1 MRPLKIYLGDLS
13 YYNDNNK
20 RGLYV
25 PVNIGFLASYTKK
38 LFGNDVEIT
47 LFKDPSKLLDAV
59 ASSSPDIL
67 GLSFYNW
74 NTQMNHAL
82 TRQVR
87 AKLGSDVVIVWGG
100 PSVDTDSNERARL
113 FKRFPEVDAF
123 VSNEG
128 ELGFVNIVRERIGNN
143 STLWGS
149 PIDGVVFT
157 DNGALVSGEEVGL
170 SLDLHQLDSPYLG
183 GYLDSFLNEDYFPL
197 LQTSR
202 LCPYTCTFCVSGK
215 NQGKLRGFPLEQ
227 VKGEIDYIA
236 HYYKDNPHLMMYIV
250 DENFGILPQDMEIA
264 NHIRWSFENRGYPRG
279 MFFYNDKRFSKVAR
293 HVISKLGD
301 LTRCGLVLS
310 LQTETEETLKEIKR
324 NNLSPEDIDEAIQWA
339 SENDLQAT
347 TELIFGLPYETRE
360 SFVDMLNNAVRRG
373 FDSILINNLFIM
385 DGIEMTH
392 GSFRE
397 RHEIKTKLRPIRTNY
412 GFVGSEFCVETQEL
426 VIGTKT
432 ISFNDFVMMRQLNF
446 MFYAIFSMDF
456 YKWFFQYIRQLGIPL
471 ADYLTHFVN
480 ESEGNRAKNENWN
493 RFMKDLKEDALKE
506 QFDSQEEANSH
517 FLEMYKANGNES
529 GPPTMIN
536 PYYGARLIYMENDWL
551 KEVMLDILGK
561 FINPQQEPDTF
572 EIASF
577 LIELCHRER
586 IELVYRIPP
595 EPLVSKFN
603 VITWKK
609 NKFRLP
615 LSSYKI
621 KPVTISFEED
631 IQFKEKI
638 DKVKKL
644 FLSRKPAE
652 FYYNAYN
659 FIVPQ
664 SQLLYNISYDSAPIK
679 IVSDDL
685 ESALGV
691 TYSK

>member
-1 MRPLKIYLGDLS
+1 MRPIKIFLGDLS
-13 YYNDNNK
+13 YFNNNNK
-20 RGLYV
+20 SGLYV
-25 PVNIGFLASYTKK
+25 PVNIGYLASYTKK
-38 LFGNDVEIT
+38 LFGSDVEIS
-47 LFKDPSKLLDAV
+47 LFKDPNKMLDAV
-59 ASSSPDIL
+59 TCSRPDIV

-100 PSVDTDSNERARL
+100 PSVDTDSIERARL

-128 ELGFVNIVRERIGNN
+128 ELGFVNIVRERIENN
-143 STLWGS
+143 SKLWDS

-157 DNGALVSGEEVGL
+157 EGDTLVEGKEVGL
-170 SLDLHQLDSPYLG
+170 SLDLHLLDSPYLG
-183 GYLDSFLNEDYFPL
+183 GYLDPFLTGDFLPL

-215 NQGKLRGFPLEQ
+215 NQGKLRGFPLDQ
-227 VKGEIDYIA
+227 VKAEIDYIT
-236 HYYKDNPHLMMYIV
+236 HHFKDNPHLPMYIV
-250 DENFGILPQDMEIA
+250 DENFGILPQDMKIA
-264 NHIRWSFENRGYPRG
+264 DYIRWSFESRGFPRG

-293 HVISKLGD
+293 HVIGKLGAM
-301 LTRCGLVLS
+301 TKFGLVLS

-324 NNLSPEDIDEAIQWA
+324 SNLSPKDIDEAIGWA
-339 SENDLQAT
+339 SENDLPAT

-360 SFVDMLNNAVRRG
+360 SFINMLNSAVRRG

-397 RHEIKTKLRPIRTNY
+397 KHKIETKLRAIRTNY
-412 GFVGSEFCVETQEL
+412 GYVGSEFCVETQEL
-426 VIGTKT
+426 VIQNNT
-432 ISFNDFVMMRQLNF
+432 ISFDDFLIMRQLNF

-456 YKWFFQYIRQLGIPL
+456 YKWFFQYIRQLGVPL
-471 ADYLTHFVN
+471 ADYLTHFVG
-480 ESEGNRAKNENWN
+480 ESEHNEKKNEKWA
-493 RFMKDLKEDALKE
+493 RFMKDLKADALDE
-506 QFDSQEEANSH
+506 QFDSQEEANAH
-517 FLEMYKANGNES
+517 FLETYKANGNET

-536 PYYGARLIYMENDWL
+536 PYYGARLIYMESDWL
-551 KEVMLDILGK
+551 KDVMLDILGK
-561 FINPQQEPDTF
+561 FIDPQEKPETF
-572 EIASF
+572 ETASF
-577 LIELCHRER
+577 LIDLCARER
-586 IELVYRIPP
+586 IELMDRIPP
-595 EPLVSKFN
+595 EPLVSKFD
-603 VITWKK
+603 VIAWKK

-631 IQFKEKI
+631 VQFKEKI
-638 DKVKKL
+638 DEVKKL
-644 FLSRKPAE
+644 FLKGKPAE
-652 FYYNAYN
+652 FYYNAYI

-664 SQLLYNISYDSAPIK
+664 SQLLYNTSYDSAPVK
-679 IVSDDL
+679 KESDEMESVS
-685 ESALGV
+685 GV
-691 TYSK
+691 VLT